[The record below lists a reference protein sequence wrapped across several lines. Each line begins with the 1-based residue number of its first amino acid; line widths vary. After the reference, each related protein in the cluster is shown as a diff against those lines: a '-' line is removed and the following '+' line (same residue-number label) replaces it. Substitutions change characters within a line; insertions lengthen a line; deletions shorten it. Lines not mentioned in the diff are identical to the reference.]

1 MLSSFRTNRFN
12 AALFATALVA
22 YTSNSS
28 TSTAFANDDP
38 PSDSSG
44 GAAIADLG
52 RAGNVVIDAGDSVGT
67 VTSSNLRG
75 AASLQESLG
84 RRAYFDSLSA
94 INLQK
99 AIDANLNNRRE
110 SLQSYYEMREYR
122 ENSVRNEK
130 RITHEEAVRLAKAKA
145 PDRLTSQDYDL
156 QSGQIFWP
164 RPLDS
169 TVLSPY
175 TKVINESF
183 SKRSS
188 LSGQYAGAD
197 ARRVQRMVDLIQE
210 AVDAVKKEL
219 PVREYIA
226 LSDYLASISY
236 EASYNLEGNR
246 ILDK

>member
-1 MLSSFRTNRFN
+1 MSSSFRTNRFN
-12 AALFATALVA
+12 VALFATALSVCA
-22 YTSNSS
+22 PDSP

-52 RAGNVVIDAGDSVGT
+52 GDGNVVIDAGDSVGT

-99 AIDANLNNRRE
+99 AIDANLYNRRE
-110 SLQSYYEMREYR
+110 SLRSYYEMREYR
-122 ENSVRNEK
+122 ENSVRNK
-130 RITHEEAVRLAKAKA
+130 NRITHEDAVRLAKAKA

-156 QSGQIFWP
+156 QTGQIFWP
-164 RPLDS
+164 RPLDHK
-169 TVLSPY
+169 VLLPY
-175 TKVINESF
+175 TTVINESF
-183 SKRSS
+183 AKRSGS
-188 LSGQYAGAD
+188 DGKYAGAD

-236 EASYNLEGNR
+236 EASFDLEGNR
-246 ILDK
+246 IINK